1 MASLVEFLRRLLD
14 DGEVIF
20 TERPRPGSDEEAR
33 AYLERAYV
41 DYRLEIA
48 GPLLAFDA
56 KTAVAA
62 SQLVWHACW
71 FLVNHDEPNTELEKH
86 LTLPAPPTTAAQH
99 LSADLV
105 LRYLPHVYRRAHAL
119 APDDLLSAL
128 LAKVLRQWPL
138 TGVLADVREEPLT
151 PLDFGGHPGLML
163 LYAERLAQHE
173 KTAWFPTGAAL
184 EYVEWV
190 FQEQGKE
197 RSVQLH
203 KERLACPVSV
213 SVKGEDVRE

>member
-14 DGEVIF
+14 DGEVILR
-20 TERPRPGSDEEAR
+20 ERPRPGPDEEAK
-33 AYLERAYV
+33 AYLERAYQ

-48 GPLLAFDA
+48 GPLIAFDA

-62 SQLVWHACW
+62 SQVVRHACW
-71 FLVNHDEPNTELEKH
+71 FLVNHDEPDTELEKY
-86 LTLPAPPTTAAQH
+86 LTLPAPPTTASHH

-105 LRYLPHVYRRAHAL
+105 LRYLPQVYRRTHAL

-138 TGVLADVREEPLT
+138 TGVLSDVREEPLT
-151 PLDFGGHPGLML
+151 PLDFGGHPGLLL

-184 EYVEWV
+184 EYVELV

-197 RSVQLH
+197 RSVLLH
-203 KERLACPVSV
+203 KERLACRTSV
-213 SVKGEDVRE
+213 SAKEEDVHE